1 MSHADKI
8 SFEVELS
15 AETVKWLRVLVE
27 DRPQESNVPDSVKG
41 LVEQIATHFAEGIR
55 RPGSW
60 EREMLRILECEEALS
75 GREKTLPGYEN
86 A

>member
-1 MSHADKI
+1 MKAKVKI
-8 SFEVELS
+8 EIELS
-15 AETVKWLRVLVE
+15 QETVTWLNILVE
-27 DRPQESNVPDSVKG
+27 ERPAASQIPDSLKG

-60 EREMLRILECEEALS
+60 EREMVNIMGYDEALT
-75 GREKTLPGYEN
+75 GYERTLPGYEN

>member
-1 MSHADKI
+1 MKAKVKI
-8 SFEVELS
+8 EIELS
-15 AETVKWLRVLVE
+15 QETVTWLNILVE
-27 DRPQESNVPDSVKG
+27 ERPAASPIPDSLKG

-60 EREMLRILECEEALS
+60 EREMVNIMGYDKALT
-75 GREKTLPGYEN
+75 GYETTLPGYEN